1 MKIVIYG
8 LGIIGGSFA
17 KAIKKYT
24 DYHVTGINRS
34 RKPLEDALACGA
46 IDEIGSIESLSS
58 ADMLILGTFPDAA
71 VRFVKDNAQLIP
83 QNCIVTDSAGIKT
96 GLCRELSAVSE
107 EYGFSFV
114 GCHPMAGKEKNG
126 FSASEPDLFVGASC
140 VIVPCDAE
148 KGAVETVGN
157 LMRKLRFGQIIYST
171 PEEHD
176 RIISFTSQLPH
187 VIACSYVMSPTC
199 PKHKGFSAGS
209 YRDVSRVANINEKL
223 WTELFLENRDPLI
236 EEIDILT
243 QNLNRIKSAIQSGDR
258 EALEGLLAKSRNI
271 KESFGE

>member
-24 DYHVTGINRS
+24 DCYVVGINRS

-46 IDEIGSIESLSS
+46 IDEIGNTEALCD
-58 ADMLILGTFPDAA
+58 ADMLILGTFPGAMIK
-71 VRFVKDNAQLIP
+71 FVKDYAHLIP
-83 QNCIVTDSAGIKT
+83 QKCIVIDSAGIKT
-96 GLCRELSAVSE
+96 DLCRELTAISK

-126 FSASEPDLFVGASC
+126 FSASEADLFVGSSC
-140 VIVPCDAE
+140 IIVPCDAD
-148 KGAVETVGN
+148 KSAVETVDK
-157 LMRKLRFGQIIYST
+157 LMRKLRFGQVVYST

-223 WTELFLENRDPLI
+223 WAELFLENREPLI
-236 EEIDILT
+236 EEIGILT
-243 QNLNRIKSAIQSGDR
+243 ENLNSIKSAIQSGDR
-258 EALEGLLAKSRNI
+258 ESLERLLAKSRMI
-271 KESFGE
+271 KEGLGE

>member
-24 DYHVTGINRS
+24 DCYVVGINRS

-46 IDEIGSIESLSS
+46 IDEIGNTEALCD
-58 ADMLILGTFPDAA
+58 ADMLILGTFPGAMIK
-71 VRFVKDNAQLIP
+71 FIKDNAQLIP
-83 QNCIVTDSAGIKT
+83 KKCIVTDSAGIKT
-96 GLCRELSAVSE
+96 DLCRELTDVSKK
-107 EYGFSFV
+107 YGFSFV

-126 FSASEPDLFVGASC
+126 FSASEADLFVGASC
-140 VIVPCDAE
+140 VIVPCAAD
-148 KGAVETVGN
+148 KSAVETVDK
-157 LMRKLRFGQIIYST
+157 LMRKLRFGQIMYST

-199 PKHKGFSAGS
+199 PKHMGFSAGS

-223 WTELFLENRDPLI
+223 WAELFLENREPLI
-236 EEIDILT
+236 KEIDILT
-243 QNLNRIKSAIQSGDR
+243 ENLNSIKSAIQNGDR
-258 EALEGLLAKSRNI
+258 EALEELLAKSRRI
-271 KESFGE
+271 KESLGE

>member
-24 DYHVTGINRS
+24 DCCVTGINRS

-46 IDEIGSIESLSS
+46 IDEIGNIQALRD
-58 ADMLILGTFPDAA
+58 ADMLILGTFPEAM
-71 VRFVKDNAQLIP
+71 VKFIKENAELIP
-83 QNCIVTDSAGIKT
+83 EKCIVIDSAGIKT
-96 GLCRELSAVSE
+96 DLCRQLSSLSA

-126 FSASEPDLFVGASC
+126 FSASEADLFVGASC
-140 VIVPCDAE
+140 VIVPCNAD
-148 KGAVETVGN
+148 KSAVEVVDK
-157 LMRKLRFGQIIYST
+157 LMRKLGFGQIMYST

-223 WTELFLENRDPLI
+223 WAELFLENRVPLI

-243 QNLNRIKSAIQSGDR
+243 DNINKIKSAIQNGDR
-258 EALEGLLAKSRNI
+258 QALEELLAKSRKI
-271 KESFGE
+271 KEDMGE